1 MRKDSMNITAVLAI
15 VLSFAPQQQ
24 QQPPLREVTVTAI
37 PGVIAAGTKWQLAW
51 DGTNNADGITGMPDG
66 SLLFAQEQPNTI
78 RKLDTRDYDS
88 AFVKDTHGAG
98 SVAVDSQ
105 GRLIAVQ
112 RTCTDPGRGNL
123 PCSETPKISI
133 IYPEKDRKVLT
144 DNYKGKPFARPNDLV
159 VGRNGVVYFT
169 AVGAFYVRPGGQAMA
184 IAEDNIR
191 TNGIILSP
199 DEKTLYVTN
208 GGVVVAFD
216 VQPDGSTANRRDFA
230 KLPSGNGDGLA
241 VDDTGRLYVTAQ
253 ASGIHVF
260 SPDGKHL
267 GTIPTPR
274 DVISAAFAG
283 PDKKTLYIVGGGALG
298 VNGKEFTLP
307 EGVRNNAKSIY
318 KIQMIAQGFK
328 GRAK

>member
-1 MRKDSMNITAVLAI
+1 MNVIAVLATL
-15 VLSFAPQQQ
+15 VLLLAPQQQ

-37 PGVIAAGTKWQLAW
+37 PGVIAAGAKWQLAW
-51 DGTNNADGITGMPDG
+51 DGTNNADGITGAPDG

-78 RKLDTRDYDS
+78 RKLDARDYDS
-88 AFVKDTHGAG
+88 AYVKDTHGAG
-98 SVAVDSQ
+98 SVAIDSQ

-112 RTCTDPGRGNL
+112 RTCTDPGRGKL
-123 PCSETPKISI
+123 PCTEVPKISV
-133 IYPEKDRKVLT
+133 IYPEKDRKVLV
-144 DNYKGKPFARPNDLV
+144 DNYKGKPLARPNDLV
-159 VGRNGVVYFT
+159 VARNGTIYFT
-169 AVGAFYVRPGGQAMA
+169 VGGAFFVKPGGQAMA
-184 IAEDNIR
+184 VAEDNIR
-191 TNGIILSP
+191 TNGIMLSP

-208 GGVVVAFD
+208 GGVVVAFN

-241 VDDTGRLYVTAQ
+241 VDDAGRLYVTAQ

-283 PDKKTLYIVGGGALG
+283 SDKKTLYIVGGGALG
-298 VNGKEFTLP
+298 VTGQEFTLP
-307 EGVRNNAKSIY
+307 EGIRNNAKSIY
-318 KIQMIAQGFK
+318 KIQMLAQGFK